1 MSAPPVRFSGE
12 GGMVTEGYLTQT
24 LRLEGAR
31 GFRAAPPVRE
41 RGQEA
46 APTRA
51 PIAGAGQGRSR
62 NVPALMRPT
71 RVLAALLSLS
81 LLGLALPARAAFN
94 ALEEIPVESPIYRWV
109 EDLAT
114 NYSLSTGL
122 LL

>member
-1 MSAPPVRFSGE
+1 
-12 GGMVTEGYLTQT
+12 MVTEGYLTQT

-81 LLGLALPARAAFN
+81 LLGLALPGTRFRLRFPFPLGF
-94 ALEEIPVESPIYRWV
+94 ALGFASQRIHVRVLGHTP
-109 EDLAT
+109 A
-114 NYSLSTGL
+114 
-122 LL
+122 